1 MKIDTLPIG
10 LYDENIYILHDQ
22 NKVLIIDPGKHANKI
37 IEKIGKDET
46 VQGILITHGHEDH
59 IGAVDDVYDYYQVP
73 VYIDSKDAL
82 LVKTRGTAYTGGCM
96 NILYSPLQYY
106 TYGQMQIGDFLIT
119 VYSTPG
125 HTSGSVC
132 IRYKNVLFTG
142 DTLFAQSIGRTD
154 FFSGS
159 DEKMAKSLEFLKT
172 LPNDLIIYPGHGP
185 SSTIGHEKVVNYY
198 LNH

>member
-10 LYDENIYILHDQ
+10 LYDENIHILHDQ
-22 NKVLIIDPGKHANKI
+22 NKVLIIDPGKHVNKI
-37 IEKIGKDET
+37 IEKIGKDEV

-59 IGAVDDVYDYYQVP
+59 VGAVDDIYDYYQVP
-73 VYIDSKDAL
+73 VYIDSKDAS
-82 LVKTRGTAYTGGCM
+82 LVKTRGTAFTGGCT
-96 NILYSPLQYY
+96 NILYCPLQYF
-106 TYGQMQIGDFLIT
+106 TYGSMQIGDFPLTI
-119 VYSTPG
+119 YATPG

-154 FFSGS
+154 FYSGS

-185 SSTIGHEKVVNYY
+185 CSTIGREKMVNYY